1 MNAVRERA
9 RLYSKENTNGV
20 YDSFHVRRG
29 DFQYKNTRLE
39 IGQLYEKSKDQLS
52 EGSTIF
58 IATDER
64 DKSFFND
71 LKSHYDV
78 TYLDDYMH
86 LLEGVNPN
94 YFGMLDQ
101 LIAFKGRIFFGTWF
115 STLSGYVNRMRG
127 HYCAKHKL
135 EGFEKGTFQSY
146 YFFPDEKNFEMTKYM
161 PVKLPIYMRE
171 FPTSWRNIDKGID
184 ELHDD

>member
-101 LIAFKGRIFFGTWF
+101 LIAFKGRIFFG
-115 STLSGYVNRMRG
+115 
-127 HYCAKHKL
+127 
-135 EGFEKGTFQSY
+135 
-146 YFFPDEKNFEMTKYM
+146 
-161 PVKLPIYMRE
+161 
-171 FPTSWRNIDKGID
+171 
-184 ELHDD
+184 